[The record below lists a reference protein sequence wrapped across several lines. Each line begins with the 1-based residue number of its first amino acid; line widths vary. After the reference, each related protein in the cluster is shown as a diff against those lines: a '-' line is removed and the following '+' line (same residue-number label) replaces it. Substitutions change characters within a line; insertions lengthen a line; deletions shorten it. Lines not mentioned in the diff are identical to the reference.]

1 MKKVVV
7 NDTNVFIDLFD
18 VGLLEE
24 FFSLP
29 WEVHTTE
36 LVMLELLREGE
47 AETVSRYKEEGRLH
61 VPVFSPEE
69 MMQIVALLPPN
80 RSQSD
85 ISITD
90 CSVWYYAKKNN
101 YTLLTGDRKLRR
113 VSESDNVE
121 VHGIIYVFD
130 SLKEAGIISAME
142 DAAKLRQLYI
152 INPQLPKDA
161 IERRLRQWDGETN
174 NEGGSL

>member
-1 MKKVVV
+1 MKKIVV
-7 NDTNVFIDLFD
+7 NDTNVFIDLFN
-18 VGLLEE
+18 VGLLEG

-29 WEVHTTE
+29 WEIHTTE
-36 LVMLELLREGE
+36 FVMLELTKEGQHDS
-47 AETVSRYKEEGRLH
+47 VSQYKENGLLH
-61 VPVFSPEE
+61 ISVFD
-69 MMQIVALLPPN
+69 
-80 RSQSD
+80 SD
-85 ISITD
+85 VMTEILELYHQHMNQTNLSLAD

-101 YTLLTGDRKLRR
+101 YALLTGDRKLRR

-130 SLKEAGIISAME
+130 SLKEAGIISARE
-142 DAAKLRQLYI
+142 AAAKLRQLYS
-152 INPQLPKDA
+152 INPRLPKEA